1 MTDNKNYNISVPFFT
16 LSGIRAVARLVDV
29 YDGDTVTCIFPILKD
44 NYYKF
49 NLRLKGIDTAELKN
63 SDLIAKK
70 KALEARHF
78 ILSSCCDTYNLKQ
91 DCSRH
96 DIQNYLKDNNVFVWV
111 ECFDFDKYGRV
122 LANVYKE
129 PDSMSLSDLLLNCKL
144 AYAYDG
150 GKKAKN

>member
-1 MTDNKNYNISVPFFT
+1 MSWSRP
-16 LSGIRAVARLVDV
+16 
-29 YDGDTVTCIFPILKD
+29 
-44 NYYKF
+44 
-49 NLRLKGIDTAELKN
+49 
-63 SDLIAKK
+63 
-70 KALEARHF
+70 
-78 ILSSCCDTYNLKQ
+78 CCDTYNLKQ

-150 GKKAKN
+150 GKKAKNWIINKILEFLHNNNELAIETWIF